1 MDINLASIYLERIDQ
16 RKNMARFYHV
26 SVEIDLF
33 GDILAVRRWGRIGSD
48 GRRVSLVQR
57 SVADAIYDVA
67 RCADAKRR
75 RGYRDTGSPTGGAL
89 LPSMPAPF
97 RAQSSK

>member
-1 MDINLASIYLERIDQ
+1 MDINLATIYLERIDQ
-16 RKNMARFYHV
+16 CKNMARFYQV

-33 GDILAVRRWGRIGSD
+33 GDILAVRRWGRIGHD
-48 GRRVSLVQR
+48 GRRVSFPQQ
-57 SVADAIYDVA
+57 SVTHALCEVE

-75 RGYRDTGSPTGGAL
+75 RGYRDTGSPTGGAI

-97 RAQSSK
+97 RALSSK

>member
-1 MDINLASIYLERIDQ
+1 MDINLATIYLERIDQ

-48 GRRVSLVQR
+48 GRRVSFPQE
-57 SVADAIYDVA
+57 SVTHALCEVK

-75 RGYRDTGSPTGGAL
+75 RGYRDTGSSTGGAVL
-89 LPSMPAPF
+89 HSMPASCK
-97 RAQSSK
+97 A